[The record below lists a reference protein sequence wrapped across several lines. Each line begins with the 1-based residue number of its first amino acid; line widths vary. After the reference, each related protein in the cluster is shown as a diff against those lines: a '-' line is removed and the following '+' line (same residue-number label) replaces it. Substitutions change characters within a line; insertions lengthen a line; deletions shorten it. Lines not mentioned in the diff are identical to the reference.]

1 MYPPTSISVYTFMII
16 TVGIEGH
23 FTCCLCLF
31 IASVSTGSTTT
42 EEPVDTKSKS
52 PYKREVALWAAIAHS
67 WPDLVAAWNLGLNK
81 DRASEGR
88 VSKRERERER
98 ERGRKR

>member
-1 MYPPTSISVYTFMII
+1 MLSLFVYSFR
-16 TVGIEGH
+16 
-23 FTCCLCLF
+23 
-31 IASVSTGSTTT
+31 TGSTTT

-81 DRASEGR
+81 DRASESR
-88 VSKRERERER
+88 VSKREIERER